1 MRWLIYGGNGWIG
14 NKFIKL
20 LEELG
25 EDVIIAKTRA
35 DNDADVEFE
44 IEEVKPDRVICCI
57 GRTHGPDCNTIDY
70 IEDKLMINIRDNLYG
85 PFILATVCNRIG
97 IHMTYIGTGCIF
109 TYEDDKRMFTEED
122 LPNYFGSGYSIVKGF
137 TDRIMKH
144 FKNILNAR
152 IRMPIDNEDNK
163 RNFIT
168 KIAGYKNICSI
179 QNSMT
184 VLGDI
189 LPILI
194 DMAKKD
200 IRGTYNMTNP
210 GTIEHNQVLELY
222 KRHVD
227 PSKEWSNFTSEEQ
240 RAILKSDR
248 SNNELDVSRLKS
260 LYPELKDVR
269 ESVEDVLK
277 SFLLKD

>member
-1 MRWLIYGGNGWIG
+1 MKWLIYGGNGWIG

-20 LEELG
+20 LEEL
-25 EDVIIAKTRA
+25 EETVIIANARA
-35 DNDADVEFE
+35 DNDIDVQDE
-44 IEEVKPDRVICCI
+44 IETLKPDRVICCI
-57 GRTHGPDCNTIDY
+57 GRTHGPECNTIDY

-85 PFILATVCNRIG
+85 PFILASVCNRKD

-109 TYEDDKRMFTEED
+109 TYEDDKRLFTEED

-137 TDRIMKH
+137 TDRMMKH
-144 FKNILNAR
+144 FKNVLNAR
-152 IRMPIDNEDNK
+152 IRMPIDNKDNK

-184 VLGDI
+184 VLSDI

-194 DMAKKD
+194 DMAKRD

-210 GTIEHNQVLELY
+210 GTIEHNEVLEMY
-222 KRHVD
+222 RTYVE
-227 PSKEWSNFTSEEQ
+227 PNKEWNNFSVAEQ
-240 RAILKSDR
+240 RSVLKSDR
-248 SNNELDVSRLKS
+248 SNNELDVTKLKT
-260 LYPELKDVR
+260 LYPELKNIK
-269 ESVEDVLK
+269 ESVEHVMRTYN
-277 SFLLKD
+277 